1 MRGVPSLAMLLLS
14 VVTICALGTALMAD
28 VTQNVQLLLAG
39 ETAPVISGPVVVL
52 CVITGVGLVGTVSI
66 STLGLLLAN

>member
-1 MRGVPSLAMLLLS
+1 MLLLS